1 MALFK
6 SLFISILLLAGL
18 SAKNLYPLHPV
29 RVADGIECVIGD
41 FNPPT
46 KANKGFVSNVCWID
60 LGKSLLIVDAGP
72 TYEFAKEFAELA
84 RTRTGKPIKAVVITN
99 YHDDRLLGASYYAN
113 RHIPIIAHENIISDI
128 KNNPQKFQRL
138 PRLLNK
144 AEFAKTRLVTPDTL
158 FKDRYVVKG
167 SKRNVELLKL
177 SPVSEEHS
185 DIVVWVPDV
194 KFLFAGNIVF
204 NDRMLNYTKNSNIE
218 GWIAALEKIAAMHPK
233 IVLGGHGAKMGPKAY
248 ETTLAYLKSLKKQ
261 VKAAYDKDVDLSE
274 LMKHLDLH
282 AFDRLGHHEILN
294 RHNAG
299 NYYRQLDWE

>member
-1 MALFK
+1 MKLLKTLLILGTLF
-6 SLFISILLLAGL
+6 LGL
-18 SAKNLYPLHPV
+18 DAKNLYPLHPV
-29 RVADGIECVIGD
+29 KVAEGIECVIGD

-46 KANKGFVSNVCWID
+46 QANKGFVSNLCWID

-84 RTRTGKPIKAVVITN
+84 HTRTGKPIKAVVITN
-99 YHDDRLLGASYYAN
+99 YHDDRLLGASYYAD
-113 RHIPIIAHENIISDI
+113 RHIPIIAHESIVGDI
-128 KNNPQKFQRL
+128 KHNPDKFRRL
-138 PRLLNK
+138 PRLLSK
-144 AEFAKTRLVTPDTL
+144 EEFAKTRLVAPDTL

-167 SKRNVELLKL
+167 SKRSVKLLKL

-204 NDRMLNYTKNSNIE
+204 NDRMLNYTKNSDIDGWIE
-218 GWIAALEKIAAMHPK
+218 ALKKIAALHPR

-248 ETTLAYLKSLKKQ
+248 ATTLAYLESLKKQ
-261 VKAAYDKDVDLSE
+261 VKTAYDKEINLSE

-282 AFDRLGHHEILN
+282 AFDHLKHHESLN

-299 NYYRQLDWE
+299 NYYRQLEWE